1 MDYRP
6 PTIDYHM
13 QHLIQEPTDLQ
24 INDFITRAFREDV
37 GEGDH
42 TSLACIPAD
51 ACTKARLLV
60 KSDCV
65 LAGVAL
71 AQRIFKSVDETVEFD
86 LMMPDGTAAKYGDIA
101 FTVEC
106 NSRALLQAERLSL
119 NAMQRMSGIA
129 TLSREFVDKIEGT
142 SAKLLDTRKTTPLLR
157 FLEKWA
163 VRIGGATNY
172 RFGLYDWIMVKD
184 NHVDACGGI
193 TQAIK
198 SVADYQAK
206 NGLKLGFTIETRN
219 LDEVREVMQVGKG
232 IVTQIMLDNFDLK
245 TTREAVGLIGT
256 TFNTEASGG
265 VNLDTVRPIA
275 ETGVDYIS
283 VGALTHSYHSK
294 DLSLKV
300 MK

>member
-1 MDYRP
+1 
-6 PTIDYHM
+6 
-13 QHLIQEPTDLQ
+13 
-24 INDFITRAFREDV
+24 
-37 GEGDH
+37 
-42 TSLACIPAD
+42 
-51 ACTKARLLV
+51 
-60 KSDCV
+60 
-65 LAGVAL
+65 
-71 AQRIFKSVDETVEFD
+71 
-86 LMMPDGTAAKYGDIA
+86 LMMPDGTRAKYGDVA

-119 NAMQRMSGIA
+119 NAMQRMGGIA

-193 TQAIK
+193 TQAIR

-206 NGLKLGFTIETRN
+206 NDLNLGFTIETRN

-232 IVTQIMLDNFDLK
+232 IVTQIMLDNFDLE
-245 TTREAVGLIGT
+245 TTREAVELIGE

-265 VNLDTVRPIA
+265 VNLETVRPIA

-300 MK
+300 IK

>member
-1 MDYRP
+1 
-6 PTIDYHM
+6 M

-37 GEGDH
+37 GKGDH
-42 TSLACIPAD
+42 TSLACIPAND
-51 ACTKARLLV
+51 RTKAHLLV

-71 AQRIFKSVDETVEFD
+71 AERIFKSIDKTVEFN
-86 LMMPDGTAAKYGDIA
+86 LMMPDGTAAKYGDVA

-106 NSRALLQAERLSL
+106 HSRALLQAERLSL
-119 NAMQRMSGIA
+119 NVMQRMSGIA
-129 TLSREFVDKIEGT
+129 SLSREFVDKIEGT

-193 TQAIK
+193 TQAIQ

-206 NGLKLGFTIETRN
+206 NDLKLGFTIETRN
-219 LDEVREVMQVGKG
+219 LDEVSEVMKVGKG
-232 IVTQIMLDNFDLK
+232 IVTQIMLDNFELA
-245 TTREAVGLIGT
+245 TTREAVELIGE
-256 TFNTEASGG
+256 TFNIEASGG

-283 VGALTHSYHSK
+283 VGALTRSYHSK

-300 MK
+300 T

>member
-1 MDYRP
+1 
-6 PTIDYHM
+6 M
-13 QHLIQEPTDLQ
+13 QHLIQEASDIQ
-24 INDFITRAFREDV
+24 INDFIDRAFREDV

-51 ACTKARLLV
+51 HRTKARLLV
-60 KSDCV
+60 KSTCV
-65 LAGVAL
+65 LAGVEL
-71 AQRIFKSVDETVEFD
+71 AERIFRKVDDTVKLDIF
-86 LMMPDGTAAKYGDIA
+86 MPDGTAVKYGDVA
-101 FTVEC
+101 FIVEC
-106 NSRALLQAERLSL
+106 NSRALLQAERLVL
-119 NAMQRMSGIA
+119 NSMQRMSGIA

-142 SAKLLDTRKTTPLLR
+142 SVQLLDTRKTTPLLR

-184 NHVDACGGI
+184 NHLDACGGI
-193 TQAIK
+193 MQAIK
-198 SVADYQAK
+198 SVADYQQK
-206 NGLKLGFTIETRN
+206 NGLELGFTIETRN
-219 LDEVREVMQVGKG
+219 LDEVREVMAYGKG
-232 IVTQIMLDNFDLK
+232 IVTQIMLDNFSLDMTK
-245 TTREAVGLIGT
+245 EAVALIGNQ
-256 TFNTEASGG
+256 FSTEASGG

>member
-1 MDYRP
+1 
-6 PTIDYHM
+6 M

-24 INDFITRAFREDV
+24 INDFIARAFREDV

-51 ACTKARLLV
+51 ARTKARLLV

-71 AQRIFKSVDETVEFD
+71 AGRIFKSVDESAEFD
-86 LMMPDGTAAKYGDIA
+86 LMMPDGTSAKYGDVA
-101 FTVEC
+101 FTVVC

-129 TLSREFVDKIEGT
+129 TLSRKFVDKIEGT

-163 VRIGGATNY
+163 VRIGGASNY

-184 NHVDACGGI
+184 NHIDACGGI
-193 TQAIK
+193 TQAIR

-206 NGLKLGFTIETRN
+206 NGLNLGFTIETRN

-245 TTREAVGLIGT
+245 STREAVALIGD

>member
-1 MDYRP
+1 
-6 PTIDYHM
+6 M

-24 INDFITRAFREDV
+24 INDFIKRSFAEDV

-51 ACTKARLLV
+51 ARTKARLLV
-60 KSDCV
+60 KSECV
-65 LAGVAL
+65 LAGIAL
-71 AQRIFKSVDETVEFD
+71 AERIFKTVDDSTNFQ

-106 NSRALLQAERLSL
+106 NSRALLMAERLSL

-129 TLSREFVDKIEGT
+129 TLSRQFVDKIEGT
-142 SAKLLDTRKTTPLLR
+142 SAVLLDTRKTTPMLR

-193 TQAIK
+193 TQAIQ
-198 SVADYQAK
+198 SVRDYQAQK
-206 NGLKLGFTIETRN
+206 GLQLGFTIETRN

-245 TTREAVGLIGT
+245 TTREAVELIGE

-265 VNLDTVRPIA
+265 VNLQTVRPIA

-300 MK
+300 IG

>member
-1 MDYRP
+1 
-6 PTIDYHM
+6 
-13 QHLIQEPTDLQ
+13 
-24 INDFITRAFREDV
+24 
-37 GEGDH
+37 
-42 TSLACIPAD
+42 
-51 ACTKARLLV
+51 LLV

-71 AQRIFKSVDETVEFD
+71 AERIFKSVDESAVFD
-86 LMMPDGTAAKYGDIA
+86 LMMPDGTVAKYGDVA
-101 FTVEC
+101 FIVEC

-129 TLSREFVDKIEGT
+129 TLSREFVDKISGT
-142 SAKLLDTRKTTPLLR
+142 SAVLLDTRKTTPLLR

-184 NHVDACGGI
+184 NHVDACGSI
-193 TQAIK
+193 SKAIR
-198 SVADYQAK
+198 SVADYQNENK
-206 NGLKLGFTIETRN
+206 LNLGFTIETRN

-245 TTREAVGLIGT
+245 TTREAVELIGAH
-256 TFNTEASGG
+256 FKTEASGG

-300 MK
+300 IK

>member
-1 MDYRP
+1 
-6 PTIDYHM
+6 M

-42 TSLACIPAD
+42 TSLACIPPND
-51 ACTKARLLV
+51 RTKAHLLV

-71 AQRIFKSVDETVEFD
+71 AERIFKSIDKTVEFN
-86 LMMPDGTAAKYGDIA
+86 LMMPDGTAAKYGDVA

-119 NAMQRMSGIA
+119 NVMQRMSGIA
-129 TLSREFVDKIEGT
+129 SLSREFVDKIEGT

-193 TQAIK
+193 TQAIQ

-206 NGLKLGFTIETRN
+206 NDLKLGFTIETRN
-219 LDEVREVMQVGKG
+219 LDEVREVMKVGKG
-232 IVTQIMLDNFDLK
+232 IVTQIMLDNFELA
-245 TTREAVGLIGT
+245 TTREAVELIGE
-256 TFNTEASGG
+256 TFNIEASGG

-300 MK
+300 T

>member
-1 MDYRP
+1 
-6 PTIDYHM
+6 M

-24 INDFITRAFREDV
+24 INDFIKRSFTEDV
-37 GEGDH
+37 GAGDH

-51 ACTKARLLV
+51 ARTKARLLV
-60 KSDCV
+60 KSECV

-71 AQRIFKSVDETVEFD
+71 AQRIFKTVDETADFQVF
-86 LMMPDGTAAKYGDIA
+86 MPDGTAAKYGDVA
-101 FTVEC
+101 FTVAC
-106 NSRALLQAERLSL
+106 NSRALLMAERLSL

-142 SAKLLDTRKTTPLLR
+142 SAVLLDTRKTTPLLR

-193 TQAIK
+193 TQAIE
-198 SVADYQAK
+198 SVRDYQAQK
-206 NGLKLGFTIETRN
+206 GLQLGFTIETRN

-245 TTREAVGLIGT
+245 TTREAVELIGE

-300 MK
+300 IK

>member
-1 MDYRP
+1 
-6 PTIDYHM
+6 M

-42 TSLACIPAD
+42 TSLACIPAND
-51 ACTKARLLV
+51 RIKAHLLV

-71 AQRIFKSVDETVEFD
+71 AERIFKSIDKTVEFN
-86 LMMPDGTAAKYGDIA
+86 LMMPDGTAAKYGDVA

-119 NAMQRMSGIA
+119 NVMQRMSGIA
-129 TLSREFVDKIEGT
+129 SLSREFVDKIEGT

-193 TQAIK
+193 TQAIQ

-206 NGLKLGFTIETRN
+206 NDLKLGFTIETRN
-219 LDEVREVMQVGKG
+219 LDEVSEVMKVGKG
-232 IVTQIMLDNFDLK
+232 IVTQIMLDNFELA
-245 TTREAVGLIGT
+245 TTREAVELIGE
-256 TFNTEASGG
+256 TFNIEASGG

-300 MK
+300 T

>member
-1 MDYRP
+1 
-6 PTIDYHM
+6 M

-42 TSLACIPAD
+42 TSLACIPAND
-51 ACTKARLLV
+51 RTKAHLLV

-71 AQRIFKSVDETVEFD
+71 AERIFKSIDKTVEFN
-86 LMMPDGTAAKYGDIA
+86 LMMPDGTAAKYGDVA

-119 NAMQRMSGIA
+119 NVMQRMSGIA
-129 TLSREFVDKIEGT
+129 SLSREFVDKIEGT

-193 TQAIK
+193 TQAIQ

-206 NGLKLGFTIETRN
+206 NDLKLGFTIETRN
-219 LDEVREVMQVGKG
+219 LDEVSEVMKVGKG
-232 IVTQIMLDNFDLK
+232 IVTQIMLDNFELA
-245 TTREAVGLIGT
+245 TTREAVELIGE
-256 TFNTEASGG
+256 TFNIEASGG

-300 MK
+300 T

>member
-1 MDYRP
+1 MK
-6 PTIDYHM
+6 
-13 QHLIQEPTDLQ
+13 HLIQQATDLQ
-24 INDFITRAFREDV
+24 IDDFIDRAFREDV

-42 TSLACIPAD
+42 TSLACIQTD
-51 ACTKARLLV
+51 ARTKARLLV

-65 LAGVAL
+65 LAGVEL
-71 AQRIFKSVDETVEFD
+71 AERIFKTVDKTAEINV
-86 LMMPDGTAAKYGDIA
+86 LMPDGTAAKYGDIA
-101 FTVEC
+101 FTVTC
-106 NSRALLQAERLSL
+106 NSRALLMAERLSL

-129 TLSREFVDKIEGT
+129 TLSREFVDKIDGT
-142 SAKLLDTRKTTPLLR
+142 SAVLLDTRKTTPLLR

-184 NHVDACGGI
+184 NHIDACGGI
-193 TQAIK
+193 TQAIQ

-219 LDEVREVMQVGKG
+219 LDEVREVMEVGTD
-232 IVTQIMLDNFDLK
+232 IVTQIMLDNFDLT
-245 TTREAVGLIGT
+245 TTREAVDLIGDA
-256 TFNTEASGG
+256 FRTEASGG
-265 VNLDTVRPIA
+265 VNLETVRPIA

-283 VGALTHSYHSK
+283 VGALTHSYNSK

-300 MK
+300 IK